1 MATSGVQRALSM
13 RSLSL
18 CLVLIALGC
27 SHAASPAAHARPQGS
42 EKLRTLLSELI
53 AVDTSN
59 PPGNETAAAQLAA
72 RWLREAGLESELVEP
87 APGRG
92 SLLVRLKGTGSARP
106 LLVLAHLDT
115 VPARREEWATDP
127 WQLTERDGF
136 LYGRGVQDNKGMV
149 AASLLAL
156 RRLQSEHTRLSRD
169 IVLYLGADEE
179 VGTGYGLDWLLAHRP
194 EVLKAEFA
202 LNEGG
207 LTELSADR
215 SRVQFVALQASE
227 RVSRDVVLKATGPGG
242 HSSAPPLEPNP
253 LIRVAAAVA
262 RIGAL
267 SFPARLTPAARLHIQ
282 GRAPR
287 TPGELGTALQRIAA
301 SPDAPP
307 QDAVDT
313 VARLDPA
320 LAAVMRTTCVPTV
333 FQAGTRPN
341 VIPATAE
348 ATINCRLLPDE
359 DPQALQAR
367 LVAAVA
373 DPSVQV
379 VMNTSAPNSPMS
391 PVGDNAVFQ
400 AAKAAAAKVWPGAPV
415 LPRQSTGTT
424 ESALLRRAG
433 IHAYGIDLFALTPE
447 DARTAHAPNE
457 RVPVASLQPGA
468 EFVYLLLKELAR

>member
-1 MATSGVQRALSM
+1 M
-13 RSLSL
+13 RSLPL
-18 CLVLIALGC
+18 CLTLIALGC
-27 SHAASPAAHARPQGS
+27 SHAAGPASPSRPRTADT
-42 EKLRTLLSELI
+42 ELRTLLAELV

-59 PPGNETAAAQLAA
+59 PPGNETAAAQVAA
-72 RWLREAGLESELVEP
+72 KWLREAGIEVEILEP

-92 SLLVRLKGTGSARP
+92 NLLARLKGTGGGRP
-106 LLVLAHLDT
+106 ILVLAHLDT
-115 VPARREEWATDP
+115 VPAKREEWATDP
-127 WQLTERDGF
+127 WQLTEREGF
-136 LYGRGVQDNKGMV
+136 LYGRGVQDNKGMA
-149 AASLLAL
+149 AASVLAL
-156 RRLQSEHTRLSRD
+156 RRLQREGGKRSRD
-169 IVLYLGADEE
+169 LILYLGADEE
-179 VGTGYGLDWLLAHRP
+179 VGPRYGLEWMLANRP
-194 EVLKAEFA
+194 ELREAEFA

-207 LTELSADR
+207 LTELAADR
-215 SRVQFVALQASE
+215 SRVQFVALQAAE

-242 HSSAPPLEPNP
+242 HSSAPPADPNP
-253 LIRVAAAVA
+253 LVRVSAAVA

-267 SFPARLTPAARLHIQ
+267 TFPARLTPAARLHIQ

-287 TPGELGTALQRIAA
+287 TAGELGEALKRIAA

-307 QDAVDT
+307 SDAVDT

-320 LAAVMRTTCVPTV
+320 LAAVMRTTCTPTV

-359 DPQALQAR
+359 DAPALKAR

-379 VMNTSAPNSPMS
+379 EMNTSPPNSPMS
-391 PVGDNAVFQ
+391 PVGDNAMFQ
-400 AAKAAAAKVWPGAPV
+400 AARAAASQVWPGVPV
-415 LPRQSTGTT
+415 IPRQSTGTT

-468 EFVYLLLKELAR
+468 EFVYLLLHELVKE

>member
-1 MATSGVQRALSM
+1 M
-13 RSLSL
+13 RYLPL
-18 CLVLIALGC
+18 CLTLVSLGC
-27 SHAASPAAHARPQGS
+27 SHAAGPAASPRPRAA
-42 EKLRTLLSELI
+42 EEFRTLLAELI

-59 PPGNETAAAQLAA
+59 PPGNETAAAQVAA
-72 RWLREAGLESELVEP
+72 RWLREAGIEAEIIEP

-92 SLLVRLKGTGSARP
+92 NLLARLKGSGGGRP
-106 LLVLAHLDT
+106 ILVLAHLDT
-115 VPARREEWATDP
+115 VPAKREEWATDP

-136 LYGRGVQDNKGMV
+136 LYGRGVQDNKGMA
-149 AASLLAL
+149 AASVLAL
-156 RRLQSEHTRLSRD
+156 RRLQREGVKRSRD

-179 VGTGYGLDWLLAHRP
+179 VGAGPGLEWMLANRS
-194 EVLKAEFA
+194 ELREAEFA

-207 LTELSADR
+207 LTELAADR
-215 SRVQFVALQASE
+215 SRVQFVALQAAE
-227 RVSRDVVLKATGPGG
+227 RVFRNVVLKATGPGG
-242 HSSAPPLEPNP
+242 HSSAPPADPNP
-253 LIRVAAAVA
+253 LVRVSAAVA

-267 SFPARLTPAARLHIQ
+267 TFPARLTPAARLHIQ

-287 TPGELGTALQRIAA
+287 TPGELGEALKRIAA

-320 LAAVMRTTCVPTV
+320 LAAVMRSTCTPTV
-333 FQAGTRPN
+333 FQAGTRSN
-341 VIPATAE
+341 VIPTTAE

-359 DPQALQAR
+359 DAKALHAR
-367 LVAAVA
+367 LIAAVA

-379 VMNTSAPNSPMS
+379 EMNTSPPDSPMS
-391 PVGDNAVFQ
+391 PVGDNAMFR
-400 AAKAAAAKVWPGAPV
+400 AAKTAAAKVWPGVPV
-415 LPRQSTGTT
+415 IPRQSTGTT
-424 ESALLRRAG
+424 ESAMLRRAG

-468 EFVYLLLKELAR
+468 EFVYLLLRELTR